1 MPIRAVS
8 AVKMIYVKIHSMRVL
23 LPTIL
28 VLGMGLSALGGTE
41 SRVLRSIAEIKSLTE
56 TAFEQ
61 ERPVELEATVI
72 ASLHTGSNGITRLII
87 QDPTGNFQYE
97 DIAVRPPAVGDI
109 ISAKG
114 KTFSEK
120 SNRQHSI
127 HSTDFTVLGHRPP
140 APPTRITA
148 RDISRGTED
157 FKLVRLSG
165 YVSEVMSD
173 EINPEW
179 LYFILREDGE
189 PIYVAIPLD
198 DAAPEDIFALT
209 DAKVELTGIAL
220 PHYGG
225 ERLFVGPHL
234 ELWSK
239 DCITV
244 LEPAPADPFLSPYLP
259 DIIHVSPNELARMRR
274 HRVEGEVRAAW
285 RGSKML
291 VEETSGRLI
300 EIELAQEQT
309 LPPCGTRIQA
319 VGFPTTDLFRLKLS
333 RALWR
338 KCGPSGTSGE
348 DAASPLRADSLT
360 ACETTAREILLDGN
374 GKKRLNQEF
383 YGKLIRLRGIIRSLP
398 TQTDSNSRLHLD
410 CDGFLVPVDVSASP
424 SVADGLA
431 LGCEIAASGV
441 CIMETENWR
450 SDNLFPVF
458 GGFILVPRSAKDILV
473 LARPPWWTPGRLLVV
488 ICSLFAALLGI
499 LVWNRILNRL
509 VERRSRQ
516 LFKEQVAHAGS
527 DLKVDERT
535 RLAVELHDS
544 LSQTLTGVSFQID
557 AAEKARQRDPSR
569 IEKHL
574 AIAKRT
580 LQSCRD
586 ELRNC
591 LWDLRNNALEDAD
604 TATAV
609 RRTIEPHIGEAQLA
623 LDVQVP
629 RAKLS
634 DNTFHSILCIL
645 RELSVN
651 AVRHGAARR
660 IAIAGRLADGA
671 LTFSVTDDGSGF
683 DPDNRP
689 GMDEGHFGLQGI
701 AERLD
706 TLGGEMDIASR
717 HGRGTSVTVRIR
729 I

>member
-1 MPIRAVS
+1 
-8 AVKMIYVKIHSMRVL
+8 MRVF

-28 VLGMGLSALGGTE
+28 VLGMGLSTLGGTE
-41 SRVLRSIAEIKSLTE
+41 PHVLRSIAEVKTLPDAE
-56 TAFEQ
+56 FAQ
-61 ERPVELEATVI
+61 EWPVELTATVI

-97 DIAVRPPAVGDI
+97 DIAVRPPAIGDI

-114 KTFSEK
+114 RTFFEK
-120 SNRQHSI
+120 SNRQRSI
-127 HSTDFTVLGHRPP
+127 HANDFTVLGHRPP

-148 RDISRGTED
+148 RAISCGTED

-198 DAAPEDIFALT
+198 DAAPEDIYALT
-209 DAKVELTGIAL
+209 DAKVELSGIAL

-239 DCITV
+239 DCISV

-259 DIIHVSPNELARMRR
+259 DIIHVSPNELTRMRR

-285 RGSKML
+285 RGCKML
-291 VEETSGRLI
+291 VEEASGRLI
-300 EIELAQEQT
+300 EIELAQEQP

-338 KCGPSGTSGE
+338 TYGE
-348 DAASPLRADSLT
+348 DAASPLRSDSLT
-360 ACETTAREILLDGN
+360 AHETTAREILLDDN

-424 SVADGLA
+424 SATDGLSI
-431 LGCEIAASGV
+431 GCEIAACGV

-458 GGFILVPRSAKDILV
+458 GGFILVPRSERDILV

-516 LFKEQVAHAGS
+516 LFKEQVAHAGA

-557 AAEKARQRDPSR
+557 AAEKARQKDPSR
-569 IEKHL
+569 IARHL
-574 AIAKRT
+574 ALAKRT
-580 LQSCRD
+580 LLSCRE

-604 TATAV
+604 AASAI
-609 RRTIEPHIGEAQLA
+609 RRTVEPHVGDAA
-623 LDVQVP
+623 LEIDFTVP
-629 RAKLS
+629 REKIS
-634 DNTFHSILCIL
+634 DNTFHAILCIL
-645 RELSVN
+645 RELAAN
-651 AVRHGAARR
+651 AVRHGKARCISIR
-660 IAIAGRLADGA
+660 GKRNDEQLS
-671 LTFSVTDDGSGF
+671 FSVSDDGCGF
-683 DPDNRP
+683 DPDSRP
-689 GMDEGHFGLQGI
+689 GMDEGHFGLLGI
-701 AERLD
+701 TERLD
-706 TLGGEMDIASR
+706 TLGGQLDIDSAP
-717 HGRGTSVTVRIR
+717 GRGTVARFSIET
-729 I
+729 